1 MVGKAIAQEIIHDT
15 IQVPITPGTR
25 PMARTVATPDTRKVM
40 KNEVP
45 SGRAKRVQE
54 AGSFFTAGRT
64 ICYGDY
70 MSKPLPFQ
78 TAKQLASAIRKKKIG
93 CLELLDLYLER
104 IAAHNPELNA
114 IIAMDVEG
122 ARRQARAADRAV
134 KAGKK
139 LGPLHGVPMTLKESY
154 DIAGYP
160 TTWGNPAFK
169 DQKVTKNSLA
179 AQRLVGA
186 GVTLFGKTNVP
197 LNLADWQSYNEVY
210 GLTKNPWDLSRT
222 PGGSSGGSGAA
233 LAAGLTGLEAG
244 SDIGA
249 SIRNPAHYCGV
260 FGHKPTFGVV
270 SPRGH
275 ALAGNVAQADI
286 SVCGPL
292 ARGAEDL
299 EIAMDVMAGP
309 DEIDGRGWTL
319 TLPRSKKKALREFKV
334 AVVLSDPNCEVDQS
348 VQGELQKLATFLA
361 KQKAKV
367 SDTARPEIDTAEQ
380 NDVYI
385 RLLRAATSG
394 RMTDEAWSQAARD
407 AASLPDSDMSYFA
420 QMQRGNSLSHRT
432 WLALNEKRHRMRLAW
447 AEFFKDYD
455 LVLCPVAV
463 TAAFPHDRKDP
474 RHERTIV
481 VNNKQVPVVDQI
493 FWAGYSGVTYLPASA
508 APIGQTSDGLPI
520 GVQIVGPQYG
530 DYDCIQF
537 AKLLDKEYRSF
548 VPPPA
553 YQ

>member
-1 MVGKAIAQEIIHDT
+1 
-15 IQVPITPGTR
+15 
-25 PMARTVATPDTRKVM
+25 
-40 KNEVP
+40 
-45 SGRAKRVQE
+45 
-54 AGSFFTAGRT
+54 
-64 ICYGDY
+64 
-70 MSKPLPFQ
+70 MSNTLPFQ
-78 TAKQLASAIRKKKIG
+78 TAKQLAAAIRKKKIG

-104 IAAHNPELNA
+104 IEAHNPELNA
-114 IIAMDVEG
+114 VIAMDVDG
-122 ARRQARAADRAV
+122 ARKRAKAADRAV
-134 KAGKK
+134 KTGKK

-169 DQKVTKNSLA
+169 DQKVEKNSLS
-179 AQRLVGA
+179 AQRLLDA

-210 GLTKNPWDLSRT
+210 GVTKNPWDHSRT

-275 ALAGNVAQADI
+275 ALAGNVAHADI

-292 ARGAEDL
+292 ARGAADL

-309 DEIDGRGWTL
+309 DDIDGRGWTL
-319 TLPRSKKKALREFKV
+319 TLPRSKKKTLREFKV
-334 AVVLSDPNCEVDQS
+334 AVVTSDPNCEPDQS
-348 VQGELQKLATFLA
+348 VQDEIQKLADFLGR
-361 KQKAKV
+361 QKAKV
-367 SDTARPEIDTAEQ
+367 SDTARPAIDTAEQ
-380 NDVYI
+380 NDVYV

-394 RMTDEAWSQAARD
+394 RMTDEAWRAAARD
-407 AASLPDSDMSYFA
+407 AAALPDDDMSYFA
-420 QMQRGNSLSHRT
+420 QMQRGNSLSHRD
-432 WLALNEKRHRMRLAW
+432 WLQLNEKRHRMRLAW
-447 AEFFKDYD
+447 DAFFKDYD
-455 LVLCPVAV
+455 LLLCPVAV
-463 TAAFPHDRKDP
+463 TAAFPHDHKDP
-474 RHERTIV
+474 RHERLIV

-508 APIGQTSDGLPI
+508 APIGESVEGLPI

-530 DYDCIQF
+530 DYSCIQF
-537 AKLLDKEYRSF
+537 AKLLDQEYRSF

-553 YQ
+553 YA